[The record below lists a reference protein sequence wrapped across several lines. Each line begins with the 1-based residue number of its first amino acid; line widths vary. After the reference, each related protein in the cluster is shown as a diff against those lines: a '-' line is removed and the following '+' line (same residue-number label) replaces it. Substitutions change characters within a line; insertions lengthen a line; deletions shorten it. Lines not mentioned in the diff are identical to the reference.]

1 MSTTSSSPKKL
12 RTTASAERLL
22 ALALGLIGCSSSAS
36 GSRAIDGGG
45 RLDPVTD
52 VNQARQACESGI
64 AAACVQLG
72 DTSEGERVAWYE
84 RGCKA
89 GALDGCAKLGFQRLA
104 AGDISDAR
112 SLFEKACDGGNGL
125 GCANLGA
132 LYADGEGVDRDP
144 NKARGLFERACTSND
159 GFGCASLGAMS
170 WLGEGGEDQAIERA
184 IELFQKGCSQGSV
197 IGCTWLGIAYQTGR
211 GIESN
216 PPQARVLY
224 TKSCEAGDPAACL
237 QLGRLLQAGASG
249 VERDPASAKTFFA
262 RACLLGSAPG
272 CAFDE

>member
-1 MSTTSSSPKKL
+1 MSTTSSSPKK
-12 RTTASAERLL
+12 RPTTASAERFF
-22 ALALGLIGCSSSAS
+22 ALALGLTACASARV
-36 GSRAIDGGG
+36 GSHSIDGGG

-52 VNQARQACESGI
+52 LNQARQACESGI

-72 DTSEGERVAWYE
+72 DTSDAERPTWYE
-84 RGCKA
+84 RGCTG
-89 GALDGCAKLGFQRLA
+89 GALDGCAKLGFQRLV
-104 AGDISDAR
+104 AGEVSDAR
-112 SLFEKACDGGNGL
+112 SLFEKACEGGDGL

-144 NKARGLFERACTSND
+144 NKARGLFERACAAND

-170 WLGEGGEDQAIERA
+170 WLGEGGEEQAIERA
-184 IELFQKGCSQGSV
+184 IELFKQGCGQGSV

-237 QLGRLLQAGASG
+237 QLGRLLQAGARG
-249 VERDPASAKTFFA
+249 VERDPAAAKSFFA
-262 RACLLGSAPG
+262 RACQLGSAPG